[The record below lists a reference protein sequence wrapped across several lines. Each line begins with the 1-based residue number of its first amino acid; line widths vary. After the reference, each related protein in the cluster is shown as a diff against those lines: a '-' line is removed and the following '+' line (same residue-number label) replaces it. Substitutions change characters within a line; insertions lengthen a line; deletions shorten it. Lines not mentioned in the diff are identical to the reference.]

1 MDAAE
6 LIARIKADNS
16 GLVSGLQQADG
27 IVRQGAA
34 TLNRTAQTAGTG
46 MGRSIGGGL
55 DAGLRS
61 ALGRTVSTINP
72 QLGAIVGAAS
82 AAAAGIAVVAA
93 AAVAAKGVWDLA
105 VEGAQAAEL
114 RDAYIGIAGGV
125 SASAEMME
133 KLKRATQGT
142 VRETDLMVIANRALQ
157 MGVTTTADEAARLAA
172 IFTRLGEASGM
183 GAQESVLA
191 GMNALGSLQTRGL
204 KTLGLSIDDTKVWD
218 AYAAKIGTTAS
229 ALDDVQKRAAL
240 VQEVLSMAPTGLD
253 DATASAADKV
263 DAMKVAAQD
272 FKTHI
277 GESLVE
283 VLGLADAA
291 RAVIEELDKPVKRG
305 LQAER
310 LLQEYADAYER
321 AVSQMKPLEVFTNA
335 AGEQQAMRGVQQ
347 QAAMLSQQMKQL
359 ADQVRV
365 GRMSYEEAE
374 VAIRNLLGPMALIK
388 GSAIDGALGVAQM
401 KQALS
406 EEAAAAEAAAAK
418 TAAAEA
424 QFSRFAFEMN
434 NWGWANIAAAGGYVT
449 SGPNEWAMGMGGT
462 NLRATAT
469 KKWSYSPPKSL
480 STGGGGFGSAS
491 SWESDMR
498 AQASE
503 MRSLVESILQP
514 TSVTAADM
522 AASRAGTYVDAW
534 DEYARKMRAI
544 AADQGSVWRQMV
556 PVDIINQGEDAIRGW
571 AEQQE
576 KLFYTGQM
584 PDQINWDDFVN
595 RAREEI
601 ASQQAREA
609 LIATAAS
616 KLAEAGIG
624 GVNAAN
630 LLGLGSPGAQIG
642 TDAASAFATGAAQ
655 TDVGGQVTKAFGESI
670 TAQAETWQG
679 YGKIAISY
687 FITGG
692 ESAITPDTGRLFAER
707 LWPYFADVIRREEAA
722 P

>member
-1 MDAAE
+1 
-6 LIARIKADNS
+6 
-16 GLVSGLQQADG
+16 
-27 IVRQGAA
+27 
-34 TLNRTAQTAGTG
+34 
-46 MGRSIGGGL
+46 
-55 DAGLRS
+55 
-61 ALGRTVSTINP
+61 
-72 QLGAIVGAAS
+72 
-82 AAAAGIAVVAA
+82 
-93 AAVAAKGVWDLA
+93 
-105 VEGAQAAEL
+105 
-114 RDAYIGIAGGV
+114 
-125 SASAEMME
+125 
-133 KLKRATQGT
+133 
-142 VRETDLMVIANRALQ
+142 
-157 MGVTTTADEAARLAA
+157 
-172 IFTRLGEASGM
+172 
-183 GAQESVLA
+183 
-191 GMNALGSLQTRGL
+191 
-204 KTLGLSIDDTKVWD
+204 
-218 AYAAKIGTTAS
+218 
-229 ALDDVQKRAAL
+229 
-240 VQEVLSMAPTGLD
+240 
-253 DATASAADKV
+253 
-263 DAMKVAAQD
+263 
-272 FKTHI
+272 
-277 GESLVE
+277 
-283 VLGLADAA
+283 
-291 RAVIEELDKPVKRG
+291 
-305 LQAER
+305 
-310 LLQEYADAYER
+310 
-321 AVSQMKPLEVFTNA
+321 
-335 AGEQQAMRGVQQ
+335 
-347 QAAMLSQQMKQL
+347 
-359 ADQVRV
+359 
-365 GRMSYEEAE
+365 
-374 VAIRNLLGPMALIK
+374 
-388 GSAIDGALGVAQM
+388 
-401 KQALS
+401 
-406 EEAAAAEAAAAK
+406 
-418 TAAAEA
+418 
-424 QFSRFAFEMN
+424 
-434 NWGWANIAAAGGYVT
+434 
-449 SGPNEWAMGMGGT
+449 
-462 NLRATAT
+462 
-469 KKWSYSPPKSL
+469 
-480 STGGGGFGSAS
+480 
-491 SWESDMR
+491 MR